1 MKWPWLGCSRGRPPR
16 IVLKPRR
23 PKAVRA
29 FARFLTAD
37 VADGADEETAAGLS
51 ELPVL
56 LFQAL
61 GFVMLSRIAPRV
73 GNHGWTRIHTDELG
87 GRVAE
92 GVSDDPRGAPSA
104 TSHAFCDESRSG
116 DSRRNV
122 SRVAAAARRGSC

>member
-37 VADGADEETAAGLS
+37 VADIADEETAAGLS

-61 GFVMLSRIAPRV
+61 GFVMLSRIAPRG

-87 GRVAE
+87 GAGGGRSVRRSE
-92 GVSDDPRGAPSA
+92 GSALGYIALVS
-104 TSHAFCDESRSG
+104 
-116 DSRRNV
+116 
-122 SRVAAAARRGSC
+122 